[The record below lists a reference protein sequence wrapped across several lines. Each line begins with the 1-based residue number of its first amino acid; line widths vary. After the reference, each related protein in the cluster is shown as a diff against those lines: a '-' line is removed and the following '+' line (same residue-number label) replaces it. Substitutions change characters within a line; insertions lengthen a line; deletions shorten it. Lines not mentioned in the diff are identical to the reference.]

1 MPCTITQGRSVPCK
15 SGVGGLKTIY
25 FADYGTLGA
34 AADSASK
41 DPFNADFNGQIDTFA
56 SLTGS
61 SPSSSGVLKQF
72 DVKGNS
78 SLETAINSSRENG
91 TTFYESTLNI
101 TLTFLEKA
109 TQEEIKLISHARP
122 HVFVEDYNG
131 NYFVLGL
138 EHGCEVT
145 GGSIVS
151 GAAMGDLS
159 GFTLTLVSQERIPPP
174 FVLSTEVTNN
184 ADTDQITPN

>member
-1 MPCTITQGRSVPCK
+1 MACTLTTGRKVPCK
-15 SGVGGLKTIY
+15 SAVGGLKTVY

-34 AADSASK
+34 ATIVGGEVTALA
-41 DPFNADFNGQIDTFA
+41 
-56 SLTGS
+56 GS
-61 SPSSSGVLKQF
+61 PALFQF
-72 DVKGNS
+72 DIKGNS
-78 SLETAINSSRENG
+78 SLETAVNSSRENG

-109 TQEEIKLISHARP
+109 TQEELKLIAHARP

-131 NYFVLGL
+131 NYFVMGL
-138 EHGCEVT
+138 EHGAEVT

-159 GFTLTLVSQERIPPP
+159 GFTLTLVAQETAPPY
-174 FVLSTEVTNN
+174 FITNTVVTGD
-184 ADTDQITPN
+184 ASATQITPN